1 MAKFTI
7 QKEPLQPHFLGLNID
22 AVGIATGCLK
32 HCGLKLYLYL
42 MSNSDGFT
50 WNMNPVAFAN
60 WLGADYSNASE
71 SRKVRKIIGDGILDL
86 KEHGFLKEDGI
97 DSYVISEQ
105 IVPEWLCSSLGTN
118 CSTQESSK
126 EQIVPK
132 ILKEKVDGQEQF
144 VPKIQGSSLGTNCSD
159 EDAQKEKIVPDC
171 HGF

>member
-1 MAKFTI
+1 MAKFKI
-7 QKEPLQPHFLGLNID
+7 EKEPLQPHFLGLNIENIGS
-22 AVGIATGCLK
+22 ASGCLK

-71 SRKVRKIIGDGILDL
+71 ARKVRKTISDGILDL
-86 KEHGFLKEDGI
+86 RENGFLKEDGL
-97 DSYVISEQ
+97 DAYVISEQ
-105 IVPEWLCSSLGTN
+105 IVPEWLSSSLGTKS
-118 CSTQESSK
+118 STQESSK

-132 ILKEKVDGQEQF
+132 MVEVKIVTSEQIVPEKHS
-144 VPKIQGSSLGTNCSD
+144 SSLGTNCSGKS
-159 EDAQKEKIVPDC
+159 AQKEQIVPDC

>member
-1 MAKFTI
+1 MAKFKI
-7 QKEPLQPHFLGLNID
+7 EKEPLQPHFLGLNID
-22 AVGIATGCLK
+22 NIGNASGCLK

-71 SRKVRKIIGDGILDL
+71 ARKVRKTISDGILDL
-86 KEHGFLKEDGI
+86 RENGFLKEDGL

-105 IVPEWLCSSLGTN
+105 IVPEWLGSNLGTKS
-118 CSTQESSK
+118 STQESSK

-132 ILKEKVDGQEQF
+132 VLKEKVDVQEQI
-144 VPKIQGSSLGTNCSD
+144 VPEVLGSSLGTNCSAM
-159 EDAQKEKIVPDC
+159 DAEKEKIVPKYY
-171 HGF
+171 GF

>member
-1 MAKFTI
+1 MAKFKI
-7 QKEPLQPHFLGLNID
+7 EKEPLQPHFLGLNID
-22 AVGIATGCLK
+22 NIGSASGCLK

-71 SRKVRKIIGDGILDL
+71 ARKVRKTISDGILDL
-86 KEHGFLKEDGI
+86 RENGFLKEDGL
-97 DSYVISEQ
+97 DAYVISEQ
-105 IVPEWLCSSLGTN
+105 IVPEWLGSSLGTKS
-118 CSTQESSK
+118 STQESSK

-132 ILKEKVDGQEQF
+132 MVEVKSITSEQF
-144 VPKIQGSSLGTNCSD
+144 VPEKHSSSLGTNCSGKS
-159 EDAQKEKIVPDC
+159 AQKEQIVPDC

>member
-1 MAKFTI
+1 MAKFKI
-7 QKEPLQPHFLGLNID
+7 EKEPLQPHFLGLNID
-22 AVGIATGCLK
+22 NIGSASGCLK

-71 SRKVRKIIGDGILDL
+71 ARKVRKTISDGILDL
-86 KEHGFLKEDGI
+86 RENGFLKEDGL
-97 DSYVISEQ
+97 DAYVISEQ
-105 IVPEWLCSSLGTN
+105 IVPEWLSSSLGTKS
-118 CSTQESSK
+118 STQVSSK

-132 ILKEKVDGQEQF
+132 MVEVKSTTLEQF
-144 VPKIQGSSLGTNCSD
+144 VPEKHSSSLGTNCSGKS
-159 EDAQKEKIVPDC
+159 AQKEQIVPDC

>member
-1 MAKFTI
+1 MAKFKI
-7 QKEPLQPHFLGLNID
+7 EKEPLQPHFLGLNID
-22 AVGIATGCLK
+22 NIGSASGCLK

-71 SRKVRKIIGDGILDL
+71 ARKVRKTISDGILDL
-86 KEHGFLKEDGI
+86 RENGFLKEDGL
-97 DSYVISEQ
+97 DAYVISEQ
-105 IVPEWLCSSLGTN
+105 IVPEWLGSSLGTKS
-118 CSTQESSK
+118 STQESSK

-132 ILKEKVDGQEQF
+132 MVEVKIATSEQIVPEKHS
-144 VPKIQGSSLGTNCSD
+144 SSLGTNCSGKS
-159 EDAQKEKIVPDC
+159 AQKEQIVPDC

>member
-1 MAKFTI
+1 MAKFKI
-7 QKEPLQPHFLGLNID
+7 EKEPLQPHFLGLNID
-22 AVGIATGCLK
+22 NIGNASGCLK

-71 SRKVRKIIGDGILDL
+71 ARKVRKTISDGILDL
-86 KEHGFLKEDGI
+86 RENGFLKEDGL
-97 DSYVISEQ
+97 DAYVISEQ
-105 IVPEWLCSSLGTN
+105 IVPEWLGSNLGTKS
-118 CSTQESSK
+118 STQESSK

-132 ILKEKVDGQEQF
+132 MVEAKIITSEQIVPEKHS
-144 VPKIQGSSLGTNCSD
+144 SSLGTICS
-159 EDAQKEKIVPDC
+159 EQDAQKEKIVPDC